1 MVFPFL
7 QEVVSDFNE
16 GVVWPHRMRFL
27 KLLWQ
32 RVLAVNMEVATYAR
46 YSGIGLPTTDAECV
60 IPLSDDRIAILGHH
74 AQIARLQI
82 EVNLLRSAGLE
93 MNALKSA
100 KSTRGA
106 PFSSGNLR

>member
-1 MVFPFL
+1 VTQCVGTLF
-7 QEVVSDFNE
+7 
-16 GVVWPHRMRFL
+16 G
-27 KLLWQ
+27 
-32 RVLAVNMEVATYAR
+32 AVNHLYSVIYR
-46 YSGIGLPTTDAECV
+46 NIYSGIGLPTTDAEGV

-74 AQIARLQI
+74 AQITRLQI